1 MRYRVD
7 SISDGIA
14 RLEDESGALLLFS
27 ASSLPEGARDGSC
40 LKTRGGLLVL
50 DPDAESLRR
59 TELFTLQQTLKNR

>member
-40 LKTRGGLLVL
+40 LKTRGGLLVP
-50 DPDAESLRR
+50 DPETENDRR
-59 TELFTLQQTLKNR
+59 AALFTLQQTLKNR